1 MNKWL
6 IAATVL
12 LGLLVVCLAVCALGQ
27 VIDGVIALEVGGPLT
42 TTILIL
48 LSEGFQRQP
57 FIDLALVFAVLS
69 FTGSLAFVRLL
80 ERRL

>member
-1 MNKWL
+1 VNKWL

-12 LGLLVVCLAVCALGQ
+12 VALLVACLAICAVGH

-69 FTGSLAFVRLL
+69 FAGSLAFVRLL